1 MSLTNRLTAFFLAG
15 LTIVLAGFSITLFL
29 LARSYLDRQLDE
41 RLQGA
46 MNTLTAAAEFE
57 DGGIELNLDDR
68 TAQVGASFAD
78 LPVQW
83 AIHNGDGTLIAASA
97 GLRDKDRLCRAIDLS
112 EPMSGVLP
120 EALVGEDRRALRR
133 VMSADAS
140 AIEQKPGKRRYS
152 RVIFTVAA
160 SEKPGLAL
168 LQRLAAALLGVSL
181 AVWMFG
187 LIAGRR
193 FCRRALRPVT
203 EMARQARAMHSEG
216 HEQRLFFPSSGDE
229 IEALGQSFNGV
240 LDRLFEALERQKR
253 FTGDASHQL
262 RTPLAAL
269 LGQVEVALRHPR
281 TVDDYRLALEQVQE
295 QGMHLREIVEMLLYL
310 ARADAETRLE
320 NLGALDLVDWLPGHL
335 QSWAS
340 YPRYRDLQLVVD
352 PHQPCLITAHSAL
365 MGQLLDNLIDN
376 AFKYSDA
383 GAPVIVRLQVETD
396 RVVLS
401 VEDRGIGIAEADLPH
416 LFEPFYRS
424 ESARMQGR
432 SGVGLGLAI
441 ALRIAQVFGGSLSA
455 YRLTSPQGSRFTL
468 SLSRQSARI

>member
-15 LTIVLAGFSITLFL
+15 LTVVLAGFSITLFL

-41 RLQGA
+41 RLQSA
-46 MNTLTAAAEFE
+46 MNTLKAAAEFE

-68 TAQVGASFAD
+68 TPQVGPSFSD
-78 LPVQW
+78 SSVQW
-83 AIHNGDGTLIAASA
+83 AIHNGDGTLIATCG
-97 GLRDKDRLCRAIDLS
+97 GLREKDRLRREIDLS

-120 EALVGEDRRALRR
+120 EGMTGEHRRALRH
-133 VMSADAS
+133 VMSAEAS
-140 AIEQKPGKRRYS
+140 AIVQQPGKLRYS

-160 SEKPGLAL
+160 SEKPVWAL
-168 LQRLAAALLGVSL
+168 LQRLAAALVAVSL

-187 LIAGRR
+187 LVAGRR

-203 EMARQARAMHSEG
+203 QMAGQARSMHIDDR
-216 HEQRLFFPSSGDE
+216 EQRLIFPSSGDE
-229 IEALGQSFNGV
+229 IEALGRSFNGV
-240 LDRLFEALERQKR
+240 LDRLFEALERQRR
-253 FTGDASHQL
+253 FTGEASHQL

-281 TVDDYRLALEQVQE
+281 TADEYRQALEQVHE
-295 QGMHLREIVEMLLYL
+295 QGLHLRQIVEMLLYL

-320 NLGALDLVDWLPGHL
+320 NLETLDLAGWLPAHL
-335 QSWAS
+335 QTWAA
-340 YPRYRDLQLVVD
+340 YPRYRDLQLVIEGGKT
-352 PHQPCLITAHSAL
+352 CLVTANPPL
-365 MGQLLDNLIDN
+365 LGQLLDNLIDN

-383 GAPVIVRLQVETD
+383 GAPVIVRLQAEAE
-396 RVVLS
+396 RALLS
-401 VEDRGIGIAEADLPH
+401 VEDRGMGIAEADLPR

-441 ALRIAQVFGGSLSA
+441 ALRIAQVFGGSLAA
-455 YRLTSPQGSRFTL
+455 YRLTTPQGSRFTL
-468 SLSRQSARI
+468 SLPRR